1 MKVLSINKT
10 AFLKGMRHGIPI
22 FLGYFVV
29 SFSLGIA
36 AANIGLNC
44 FQGFLASFLNHASA
58 GQYAGFTVIAADAP
72 YFEAALITLVTNAR
86 YLLMSAALSQNLSP
100 DMPFIHRF
108 GIGYTMTDE
117 IFSISMGQGKPL
129 NPYYSYGAF
138 CMASPGWCFG
148 TVLGILAGNILPLKL
163 VSALSVALYGMFIA
177 IIIPVARKNRIIAV
191 LIAISFALSFAFAKL
206 PVLSNL
212 SFSMRTIILT
222 IAISATAAL
231 LFPVKEEDKNE
242 A

>member
-1 MKVLSINKT
+1 MKVQSTNKS

-72 YFEAALITLVTNAR
+72 YFEIAIITLVTNAR
-86 YLLMSAALSQNLSP
+86 YLLMSAALSQNLSA
-100 DMPFIHRF
+100 DMSFIHRF

-148 TVLGILAGNILPLKL
+148 TVLGILAGNILPLRI

-177 IIIPVARKNRIIAV
+177 IIIPVARKNKIIAC
-191 LIAISFALSFAFAKL
+191 LIGVAFILSYAFSKL
-206 PVLSNL
+206 PVISNL
-212 SFSMRTIILT
+212 SFSMRTVILT
-222 IAISATAAL
+222 ILISVAAAF
-231 LFPVKEEDKNE
+231 LFPVKEDKSD
-242 A
+242 AA